1 MHVIFQVQLICAE
14 PDMVEWKET
23 YLPLFNI
30 NRGQEVK
37 KVTMETALATSSVPL
52 TRQDMSEFQRISSN
66 LAKILVDPFVFKI
79 IALIVLTNPVEDA
92 ENDFSAISRLHYQFC
107 IILQRR
113 MEWLEKSRYDFNQI
127 MTSLKDLP
135 TLATILDKIIQ
146 E

>member
-1 MHVIFQVQLICAE
+1 
-14 PDMVEWKET
+14 MVEWKET

-37 KVTMETALATSSVPL
+37 KLTMETALATSSVPL

-66 LAKILVDPFVFKI
+66 LAKILVDPFMFKI
-79 IALIVLTNPVEDA
+79 IALIVLTHPCDDF

-107 IILQRR
+107 VVLQRR
-113 MEWLEKSRYDFNQI
+113 MEWLEKSRYSFNQI
-127 MTSLKDLP
+127 MNALKDLP
-135 TLATILDKIIQ
+135 RLAIILDKIIQ